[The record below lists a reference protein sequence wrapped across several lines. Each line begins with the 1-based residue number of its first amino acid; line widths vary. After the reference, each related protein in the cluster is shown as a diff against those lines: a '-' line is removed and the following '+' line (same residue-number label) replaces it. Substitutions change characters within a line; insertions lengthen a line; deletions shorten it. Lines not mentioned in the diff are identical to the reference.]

1 LKKKISKHMKI
12 SDMKSGASQAY
23 VPGSGHMDAID
34 REYNVLTRRTCS
46 MAHPPLPAQ
55 ENTQGEN
62 NSGQPTCVATQKKG
76 LTKSEEQCHAT
87 VTAARATSLPR
98 PASADAMG
106 TTLAAAGEHT
116 KQKQVNINF

>member
-1 LKKKISKHMKI
+1 
-12 SDMKSGASQAY
+12 
-23 VPGSGHMDAID
+23 
-34 REYNVLTRRTCS
+34 

-98 PASADAMG
+98 PASAEATG
-106 TTLAAAGEHT
+106 TTLAAAAGRTHEAEAGKH
-116 KQKQVNINF
+116 KLLGSYEIRHVWCQG